1 MYRISKAV
9 SLFIVSLLLFGV
21 LSALSSCKKN
31 EERQSVKLTF
41 VFDDENSIITGK
53 AVYKFV
59 NSTNE
64 AVKTVPFNLFANA
77 YNEKNRALRKTYDDG
92 YLNENSF
99 GGIKI
104 NECLYNGK
112 TAAYNLS
119 DDELSLEVITG
130 DLFPSEIAEITLG
143 FTTTIPQAKLR
154 LGKTENTVN
163 LGDFYPVL
171 CKMQADGFYKCGY
184 NPFGDPYFA
193 DASDY
198 FVEIS
203 VPSKYVVAASGFPE
217 KTLID
222 NERTTYSYSLGGGRD
237 FAFVL
242 SDKYNVSSEKC
253 GDVDL
258 YYYSLTENN
267 KNIETVKRCF
277 EFFCDKF
284 GKYPH
289 KTFSVAE
296 TDFAAGG
303 MEYSGLT
310 MLSDDLDEE
319 TLLLATVHETAH
331 QWWHSAVGVNEV
343 EDAYIDEGLC
353 EYSTYL
359 YLLENGMEKQ
369 AEEMITNAKALYKSF
384 FEVNKV
390 LNGSTDTVM
399 SKGLSEFK
407 NQNEYVAIA
416 YGKSLIMFCE
426 LEKTTGKSKA
436 ISCLKK
442 FYNGNMF
449 KTAGLNELIKAFGH
463 KEYFESYVNGKV
475 VI

>member
-9 SLFIVSLLLFGV
+9 SLFIVFLMLFGV
-21 LSALSSCKKN
+21 FSAFSSCKKP
-31 EERQSVKLTF
+31 EERQSVKLTLSY
-41 VFDDENSIITGK
+41 DDENSIITGK
-53 AVYKFV
+53 AVYKFI

-64 AVKTVPFNLFANA
+64 AVKTTPFNLPANA

-92 YLNENSF
+92 YLSENSF
-99 GGIKI
+99 GGIRI
-104 NECLYNGK
+104 TECFYNGK
-112 TAAYNLS
+112 AAAYNLS

-130 DLFPSEIAEITLG
+130 DLFPNETAEITLG
-143 FTTTIPQAKLR
+143 FTTTIPNAKLR
-154 LGKTENTVN
+154 LGKTENAVN

-171 CKMQADGFYKCGY
+171 CKMQSDGFYKCGY
-184 NPFGDPYFA
+184 NPFGDPYYA

-198 FVEIS
+198 YAEIS
-203 VPSKYVVAASGFPE
+203 VPSKYVVATSGFPE

-222 NERTTYSYSLGGGRD
+222 GDRTTYSYSLSGGRD

-242 SDKYNVSSEKC
+242 SDKYNVSSTKC

-258 YYYSLTENN
+258 YYYSLSENDN
-267 KNIETVKRCF
+267 NIETVKKCF
-277 EFFCDKF
+277 EFFCEKF

-289 KTFSVAE
+289 KTFSTAE
-296 TDFAAGG
+296 TDFATGG

-359 YLLENGMEKQ
+359 FLSENCKEKQ

-390 LNGSTDTVM
+390 LNGSADAVM
-399 SKGLSEFK
+399 SRRLDEFK
-407 NQNEYVAIA
+407 SQNEYVAIA
-416 YGKSLIMFCE
+416 YGKSLIMFYE
-426 LEKTTGKSKA
+426 LEKTTGKNKA
-436 ISCLKK
+436 FSCLKK
-442 FYNGNMF
+442 FYNDNMY
-449 KTAGLNELIKAFGH
+449 KTVGLNELIDSFGH

>member
-1 MYRISKAV
+1 MSERLNQFVKPRRLKHITVIK
-9 SLFIVSLLLFGV
+9 LFQTGNCLAF
-21 LSALSSCKKN
+21 SCRFFK
-31 EERQSVKLTF
+31 
-41 VFDDENSIITGK
+41 
-53 AVYKFV
+53 
-59 NSTNE
+59 
-64 AVKTVPFNLFANA
+64 
-77 YNEKNRALRKTYDDG
+77 
-92 YLNENSF
+92 
-99 GGIKI
+99 
-104 NECLYNGK
+104 
-112 TAAYNLS
+112 
-119 DDELSLEVITG
+119 
-130 DLFPSEIAEITLG
+130 
-143 FTTTIPQAKLR
+143 
-154 LGKTENTVN
+154 
-163 LGDFYPVL
+163 
-171 CKMQADGFYKCGY
+171 
-184 NPFGDPYFA
+184 
-193 DASDY
+193 

-222 NERTTYSYSLGGGRD
+222 GERTTYSYSLGGGRD

-267 KNIETVKRCF
+267 KNSNHLFTVSMF
-277 EFFCDKF
+277 LLCDKF

-369 AEEMITNAKALYKSF
+369 AEEMKQLCRRKSR
-384 FEVNKV
+384 
-390 LNGSTDTVM
+390 
-399 SKGLSEFK
+399 GL
-407 NQNEYVAIA
+407 
-416 YGKSLIMFCE
+416 
-426 LEKTTGKSKA
+426 
-436 ISCLKK
+436 
-442 FYNGNMF
+442 
-449 KTAGLNELIKAFGH
+449 
-463 KEYFESYVNGKV
+463 
-475 VI
+475 